1 MKIFLCAIIAFFSG
15 LIGINIKNA
24 IYKKYQLFAEI
35 NAFLH
40 FISIKIAFFQDVYAD
55 CLNNFIQTNQ
65 LKNKEFFAEI
75 CSLIKNSNLSKE
87 NVLKSLK
94 NLGLTADEQ
103 VEIYNIFAS
112 IGTTD
117 ITNQK
122 QILQGN
128 INQIEHKLNVLNQLK
143 KTKGDVASKL
153 SICIGLIICILIY

>member
-1 MKIFLCAIIAFFSG
+1 MFFSG

-35 NAFLH
+35 YAFLH

-55 CLNNFIQTNQ
+55 CLNNFMQTNQ
-65 LKNKEFFAEI
+65 LKNKSFFTEVYSQI
-75 CSLIKNSNLSKE
+75 LTNNLSQE
-87 NVLKSLK
+87 NISKCLK
-94 NLGLTADEQ
+94 NFCLTADEQ
-103 VEIYNIFAS
+103 AEIYNVFAS

-128 INQIEHKLNVLNQLK
+128 IKQIEQKLNVLNQLK
-143 KTKGDVASKL
+143 KSKGDVASKL
-153 SICIGLIICILIY
+153 SICIGLVICILIY